1 MTNLD
6 DIRDFQQLTSDV
18 ATSGQPALNQFQM
31 IADAGYE
38 AVINL
43 AAGGDSPDDE
53 PKTWRALG
61 LDYLHIPVVWTR
73 PTLDDLS
80 RFFAAMRQHEGK
92 KIYVHCVANKRVS
105 AFMYLYRVTQL
116 GMPEPDARRD
126 LNVQWQ
132 PNLVWQTFIDEAMRR
147 CGITSR

>member
-1 MTNLD
+1 MTNLT
-6 DIRDFQQLTSDV
+6 DIRDFQQLTGDI
-18 ATSGQPALNQFQM
+18 ATSGQPELDQFPL
-31 IADAGYE
+31 IANAGYE

-61 LDYLHIPVVWTR
+61 LDYVHIPVVWTR

-80 RFFAAMRQHEGK
+80 RFFDAMRQREGR

-116 GMPEPDARRD
+116 RMPEPDARRD

-132 PNLVWQTFIDEAMRR
+132 PNLVWQTFIDDALRQLP
-147 CGITSR
+147 IK